1 MQDAGGRRQDATR
14 NRVSSVWSQVTII
27 LKNPG
32 FYSGAIMFETVSLVE
47 VTRGGRVESEHRG
60 AIAVVD
66 AHGKLIAHVGDVDL
80 VSYLRSSAKPFQL
93 LPLVESEAADRF
105 GFTPAE
111 LAVIAGS
118 HSGEPRHVAA
128 VQSILDKIGLR
139 EETLQCGSHAPFN
152 ADAARALR
160 AEGREPSALHNNC
173 SGKHAGML
181 AQAIDRGL
189 STHDY
194 LEPQHPV
201 QITIR
206 QRLAELGGIT
216 FDQIGVGVD
225 GCSAPCF
232 AMPLRAAALAFARLA
247 EAGGRMQEAGSKRQ
261 DAGSEMPDAG
271 LARVA
276 RAMLSHPE
284 MVAGEGRLDTDL
296 MRAVPHRLVSKGGAE
311 GYHGLG
317 VIQPDGAAFGI
328 ALKIADGDGKRGGH
342 PVIVE
347 VLKQLGM
354 LDDAALTKLRN
365 YHTWPIMNHRGL
377 EVGEVR
383 ANFKLVHDA

>member
-1 MQDAGGRRQDATR
+1 
-14 NRVSSVWSQVTII
+14 
-27 LKNPG
+27 
-32 FYSGAIMFETVSLVE
+32 MFETVSLVE

-60 AIAVVD
+60 AIAIVN
-66 AHGKLIAHVGDVDL
+66 ANGKLIAHAGDVNL

-93 LPLVESEAADRF
+93 LPLIESGTADRF
-105 GFTPAE
+105 GFTDAE

-118 HSGEPRHVAA
+118 HSGEPRHVEA

-139 EETLQCGSHAPFN
+139 EEALQCGIHVPFN
-152 ADAARALR
+152 VEAAKALR
-160 AEGREPSALHNNC
+160 AEGREPSILQNNC

-181 AQAIDRGL
+181 AQAVDRGL

-194 LEPQHPV
+194 LEPDHPV

-216 FDQIGVGVD
+216 FDRIGVGID
-225 GCSAPCF
+225 GCTAPCF

-247 EAGGRMQEAGSKRQ
+247 EAGSKMQDPGI
-261 DAGSEMPDAG
+261 
-271 LARVA
+271 ARVA
-276 RAMLSHPE
+276 RVMMDYPE

-296 MRAVPHRLVSKGGAE
+296 MRAAPGRVVSKGGAE
-311 GYHGLG
+311 GYHGMG
-317 VIQPDGAAFGI
+317 VSRPDGSAWGI
-328 ALKIADGDGKRGGH
+328 AIKIADGDGKRGGH

-347 VLKQLGM
+347 TLRQLGV
-354 LDDAALTKLRN
+354 LDDAALTQLRN
-365 YHTWPIMNHRGL
+365 YYTWPVTNHRGL

-383 ANFKLVHDA
+383 ANFKLRRDE

>member
-1 MQDAGGRRQDATR
+1 
-14 NRVSSVWSQVTII
+14 
-27 LKNPG
+27 
-32 FYSGAIMFETVSLVE
+32 
-47 VTRGGRVESEHRG
+47 
-60 AIAVVD
+60 
-66 AHGKLIAHVGDVDL
+66 LIAHAGDVEL

-93 LPLVESEAADRF
+93 LPLVESGAADRF

-128 VQSILDKIGLR
+128 VQSILHKIGLT
-139 EETLQCGSHAPFN
+139 EGALQCGRHVPFN
-152 ADAARALR
+152 AAAAQALR
-160 AEGREPSALHNNC
+160 AEGREPSILHNNC

-194 LEPQHPV
+194 LDPQHPV
-201 QITIR
+201 QVTIR

-216 FDQIGVGVD
+216 FDEIGVGID

-247 EAGGRMQEAGSKRQ
+247 EAGSKMQ
-261 DAGSEMPDAG
+261 DAG

-276 RAMLSHPE
+276 RVMLDHPE
-284 MVAGEGRLDTDL
+284 MVAGEGRIDTDV
-296 MRAVPHRLVSKGGAE
+296 MRAVSNRLVSKGGAE
-311 GYHGLG
+311 GYHGMGL
-317 VIQPDGAAFGI
+317 IRPDGLAWGI
-328 ALKIADGDGKRGGH
+328 AIKIADGDGRRGGH
-342 PVIVE
+342 PVIIE
-347 VLKQLGM
+347 TLRQLSV
-354 LDDAALTKLRN
+354 LDDAALAQLQSYR
-365 YHTWPIMNHRGL
+365 TWPVTNHRGL

-383 ANFKLVHDA
+383 PIFQLTCAA

>member
-1 MQDAGGRRQDATR
+1 
-14 NRVSSVWSQVTII
+14 
-27 LKNPG
+27 
-32 FYSGAIMFETVSLVE
+32 MFETIPLVE
-47 VTRGGRVESEHRG
+47 VMRGGRVESEHRG

-66 AHGKLIAHVGDVDL
+66 AQGKLIAHAGDADL

-93 LPLVESEAADRF
+93 LPLVESGAADRF
-105 GFTPAE
+105 GFTDTE

-139 EETLQCGSHAPFN
+139 DSALQCGLHVPFN
-152 ADAARALR
+152 AAAAKALR
-160 AEGREPSALHNNC
+160 AEGREPSILHNNC

-194 LEPQHPV
+194 LEPDHPV

-216 FDQIGVGVD
+216 FEEIGVGVD

-232 AMPLRAAALAFARLA
+232 AMPLRGAALAFARLA
-247 EAGGRMQEAGSKRQ
+247 EAGSKRQ
-261 DAGSEMPDAG
+261 GEG

-276 RAMLSHPE
+276 RAMLDYPE
-284 MVAGEGRLDTDL
+284 MVAGEGRIDTDV
-296 MRAVPHRLVSKGGAE
+296 MRAVPDRLVSKGGAE
-311 GYHGLG
+311 GYHGMGL
-317 VIQPDGAAFGI
+317 IQPEGSAWGI
-328 ALKIADGDGKRGGH
+328 AIKIADGDGRRGGH
-342 PVIVE
+342 PVVIE
-347 VLKQLGM
+347 TLRQLDVLA
-354 LDDAALTKLRN
+354 DTALAKLQS
-365 YHTWPIMNHRGL
+365 YHTWPITNHRGL

-383 ANFKLVHDA
+383 ANFKLVRPTGRLRTDA